1 MAPPAS
7 KKKQQPQTPP
17 MFQHRTTEGL
27 RPPSL
32 SPCSECA
39 GDSESGAA
47 SAELQAAP
55 CEVLN
60 LFKTEL
66 TAAVAEFKRHIKELG
81 ERVDHLE
88 RRSNVHTI
96 ALQEDQKQLTL
107 CQQQLGQLEAKIED
121 LENRSGWG
129 NLRVRGGARDGD
141 RFAPAYEGASL
152 GRPRDPD
159 SPRDIILKF
168 HHVETRDL
176 VLQAAHTTAKDKL
189 PHQMQLY
196 ADLAPATLQKR
207 RMMKPV
213 TTQLV
218 NQGVKYKWGY
228 PFSLQF
234 TWKGKHQAITT
245 PEAGLTLLD
254 ETGTISASERNS
266 KISLRPDPDWTQAKS
281 IK

>member
-17 MFQHRTTEGL
+17 MFQRHTTDGL
-27 RPPSL
+27 WPPSL
-32 SPCSECA
+32 SPCGERA
-39 GDSESGAA
+39 GDSEPGAA
-47 SAELQAAP
+47 SAELQAAL
-55 CEVLN
+55 CEVRN

-66 TAAVAEFKRHIKELG
+66 TAAVAEFMRHIKELG

-88 RRSNVHTI
+88 RRSNIHTT

-107 CQQQLGQLEAKIED
+107 CQQQLEAKIED
-121 LENRSGWG
+121 LENRSRRG
-129 NLRVRGGARDGD
+129 NLRVRGVPKTVIDLHQLMR
-141 RFAPAYEGASL
+141 
-152 GRPRDPD
+152 GRPRDPN

-176 VLQAAHTTAKDKL
+176 VLQAASTIAKDKL

-207 RMMKPV
+207 RMMKPI
-213 TTQLV
+213 TTRLV
-218 NQGVKYKWGY
+218 SQGVKYIWGY
-228 PFSLQF
+228 SFSLQF

-245 PEAGLTLLD
+245 PEAGLILLD
-254 ETGTISASERNS
+254 KTGANSDSERNS
-266 KISLRPDPDWTQAKS
+266 KISLRPDPDWTQDKS